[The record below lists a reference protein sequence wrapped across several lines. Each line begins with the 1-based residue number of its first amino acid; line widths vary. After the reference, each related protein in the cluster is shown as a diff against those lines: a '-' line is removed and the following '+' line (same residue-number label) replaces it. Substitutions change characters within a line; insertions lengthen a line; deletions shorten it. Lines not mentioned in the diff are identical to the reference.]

1 MMQRSLSSVR
11 TWALPLC
18 LLTSLFFAMPTMAQ
32 VDDEVIS
39 GVQFNFTPPGA
50 RSLGLGGAFL
60 AVANDATTAYTNPA
74 GITNL
79 TRREVTVEGRTFESS
94 SLFTDFGRDGTTPTG
109 FGVDTNSQLILGE
122 TNDDSSGLSFLS
134 YVQPIGDFRI
144 AFFRHEV
151 VNFETGFQTRGAFY
165 NVDVNG
171 NGVDDDCVVGGQL
184 GGCSRLFPVETNL
197 ELDIENFAVSFAYE
211 FTEGF
216 SIGVGV
222 NFYQFEIDALT
233 NRQDLLFVPDFTGEG
248 QFFGPP
254 SFAPSSVFASQRQI
268 GDDDDIGIN
277 VGLLWDVNQRFSVG
291 AVYRQGAEFDY
302 DYILT
307 CGPSDPAFCQT
318 VPGLETGT
326 SLNPATFNLPEVL
339 GLGIAIKPT
348 DTFTITLDW
357 NQIEYTALL
366 DDFTIAAGPSARLA
380 DFSVD
385 DADELHLG
393 FEYVFASLANPIYI
407 RWGAWEDPA
416 HQIAYNGPEPAE
428 SLLLWAGGNIAD
440 DELHLSV
447 GVGFTIGENMSID
460 VAYDD
465 SDRLSIGALSA
476 VFRF

>member
-1 MMQRSLSSVR
+1 MLQRSHLSVR
-11 TWALPLC
+11 TWALPLF
-18 LLTSLFFAMPTMAQ
+18 LLASVLVTMPASAQ

-79 TRREVTVEGRTFESS
+79 TRREVTVEGRTFDSS
-94 SLFTDFGRDGTTPTG
+94 SLFTDSGRDGTTATG
-109 FGVDTNSQLILGE
+109 IGVDTSSDLLLGE
-122 TNDDSSGLSFLS
+122 TSDDSSGLSFLS
-134 YVQPIGDFRI
+134 YVQPIGDFRV

-151 VNFETGFQTRGAFY
+151 VNFQTGFQTQGAFY
-165 NVDVNG
+165 NAG
-171 NGVDDDCVVGGQL
+171 SCQVGGDL
-184 GGCSRLFPVETNL
+184 SGCARLFPVQTNL
-197 ELDIENFAVSFAYE
+197 ELDIENFAISFAYE

-216 SIGVGV
+216 SLGVGV

-233 NRQDLLFVPDFTGEG
+233 NRFDNLINPDFLGPG
-248 QFFGPP
+248 GFFGPA
-254 SFAPSSVFASQRQI
+254 SYDSAGVFASQRQI

-291 AVYRQGAEFDY
+291 AVYRQGAEFEY
-302 DYILT
+302 DYILN
-307 CGPSDPAFCQT
+307 CGPAAPAFCRT

-326 SLNPATFNLPEVL
+326 STNPATFNQPEVL
-339 GLGIAIKPT
+339 GLGFAIKPT

-357 NQIEYTALL
+357 NQVEYTALL
-366 DDFTIAAGPSARLA
+366 DDFTIAAGPSAVVS

-393 FEYVFASLANPIYI
+393 FEYVFASLANPIYL

-416 HQIAYNGPEPAE
+416 HQIAYNGPQPAE

-440 DELHLSV
+440 DELHLTL
-447 GVGFTIGENMSID
+447 GLGFTIGENMSID
-460 VAYDD
+460 LAYDD